1 MRPLATSV
9 CGLKLLV
16 YEALTVKANCLD
28 LYSHYKTHT
37 MQKTGGESPP
47 MEWMQVPHSWN
58 DYFTVISII
67 KEFKH
72 SLGAAKK

>member
-1 MRPLATSV
+1 
-9 CGLKLLV
+9 
-16 YEALTVKANCLD
+16 
-28 LYSHYKTHT
+28 

-47 MEWMQVPHSWN
+47 MERMQVPHSWN